1 MHELETLASKKVVKP
16 NRDIGGIILNDR
28 IVRRSI
34 MLNKTPK
41 SHAIGR
47 DFGLTARMALTL
59 VMLGMAYVA
68 LFGLLLIAGINPI
81 IVIVLGIAMVFFQYY
96 MSDKLVLTA
105 TKAKV
110 VTEEE
115 QPRLHEMID
124 RISAA
129 TGIPKPKKI
138 AIMDEDVP
146 NAFATGRNPRNSTV
160 AVTTGL
166 ISKLNNDELEA
177 VIGHELA
184 HIKNRDV
191 MVMTWASLI
200 IVIAGY
206 LMQMMFWM
214 SLFGGF
220 GGHRRSGGGQGNA
233 FAIMMLVYVGV
244 ILVYFVSQM
253 LIMTLSRY
261 REFAADRGGVSVT
274 GNPSALAS
282 ALRKISDQM
291 SLIPEKDLRHVE
303 HANAFFIIP
312 VLKSGF
318 LSSMGSS
325 HPPTEKRIQRL
336 LEMENTLR
344 SG

>member
-1 MHELETLASKKVVKP
+1 
-16 NRDIGGIILNDR
+16 
-28 IVRRSI
+28 

-206 LMQMMFWM
+206 LMQMMF
-214 SLFGGF
+214 
-220 GGHRRSGGGQGNA
+220 
-233 FAIMMLVYVGV
+233 V
-244 ILVYFVSQM
+244 
-253 LIMTLSRY
+253 
-261 REFAADRGGVSVT
+261 
-274 GNPSALAS
+274 
-282 ALRKISDQM
+282 
-291 SLIPEKDLRHVE
+291 
-303 HANAFFIIP
+303 
-312 VLKSGF
+312 
-318 LSSMGSS
+318 
-325 HPPTEKRIQRL
+325 KR
-336 LEMENTLR
+336 
-344 SG
+344 

>member
-1 MHELETLASKKVVKP
+1 
-16 NRDIGGIILNDR
+16 
-28 IVRRSI
+28 
-34 MLNKTPK
+34 MLNKAPK
-41 SHAIGR
+41 RHPIGT
-47 DFGLTARMALTL
+47 DFGLTVRMAFTL
-59 VMLGMAYVA
+59 MLLGMAYIA
-68 LFGLLLIAGINPI
+68 LFVLLLLAGISPI
-81 IVIVLGIAMVFFQYY
+81 IVTLLGIAMVFFQYY

-110 VTEEE
+110 VTEKE
-115 QPRLHEMID
+115 QPKLHEMIY
-124 RISAA
+124 RISAT
-129 TGIPKPKKI
+129 TGIPKPKNI
-138 AIMDEDVP
+138 AIMDEAVP
-146 NAFATGRNPRNSTV
+146 NAFATGRNPRNATV

-166 ISKLNNDELEA
+166 LSKLNDDELEA

-200 IVIAGY
+200 IVIAGF
-206 LMQMMFWM
+206 LMQIMFWM

-220 GGHRRSGGGQGNA
+220 GGNRRSGGGQA

-244 ILVYFVSQM
+244 ILIYFVSQM
-253 LIMTLSRY
+253 LIMALSRY

-291 SLIPEKDLRHVE
+291 SLIPEKDLRQVA

-336 LEMENTLR
+336 LEMENNLKT
-344 SG
+344 G